1 LDPKKKNG
9 DFSQGSVVRGI
20 LRLAIPMTLAQLLNV
35 GYNIVDR
42 FFIGHIPEQAT
53 LSMTALGV
61 CMPIITLASAFAY
74 LCGIGGPPLFS
85 MERGKGDEE
94 EAAYVMGNCFTL
106 LLCMGLGLTVVG
118 LLFRQPMLYLFGAS
132 EETYALAEGYLSIY
146 LLGSVFVMI
155 TMGLN
160 NFINA
165 QGFGRT
171 GMIAVAIGAVTN
183 TILDPIL
190 IFGLQMGVRG
200 AAIATV
206 VAQFLAALWTLWF
219 LTGPKALVPLKKKYM
234 KLKFSRVKKIGGLG
248 VTGFTMSATNSL
260 VQISFNTNLQLFGGD
275 PYVGAMTIVNTVRE
289 IISLPALALTDS
301 AQPMISY
308 NYGAKRYD
316 RIKTAIKFMMISTI
330 GYTLVMWCI
339 VHTFPQFFIGM
350 FSSDEEQ
357 LLIGIPA
364 MRTYYFGF
372 FMMALQFIGQTVF
385 VALGKSKKAIFF
397 SLFRKVVIVV
407 PLTFILPRVG
417 FGVFGTFAAEPVSN
431 FVGGLACF
439 TTMMLTVWPELTRGE
454 KEQKEQE

>member
-1 LDPKKKNG
+1 MDLKNKQG
-9 DFSQGSVVRGI
+9 DFSQGSVVKGI
-20 LRLAIPMTLAQLLNV
+20 LRLTIPMMLAQLLNV
-35 GYNIVDR
+35 GYNMVDR
-42 FFIGHIPEQAT
+42 FFIGRIPEAAT
-53 LSMTALGV
+53 VSMTALGV

-94 EAAYVMGNCFTL
+94 EAARVMGTCFSL
-106 LLCMGLGLTVVG
+106 LICMGLALTVAG
-118 LLFRQPMLYLFGAS
+118 LLLRRPMLYLFGAS
-132 EETYALAEGYLSIY
+132 DETYALAEGYLSIY
-146 LLGSVFVMI
+146 LLGCVFVMI
-155 TMGLN
+155 TLGMN

-171 GMIAVAIGAVTN
+171 GMVAVAIGAVSN

-190 IFGLQMGVRG
+190 IFGLDMGVRG

-206 VAQFLAALWTLWF
+206 VAQFLAALWTVRF
-219 LTGPKALVPLKKKYM
+219 LTGPKALVPLKRKYM
-234 KLKFSRVKKIGGLG
+234 QLKLSRVKKISSLG

-275 PYVGAMTIVNTVRE
+275 PYVGVMTIVNTVRE
-289 IISLPALALTDS
+289 IITLPALALTDS

-308 NYGAKRYD
+308 NYGAKNYS
-316 RIKTAIKFMMISTI
+316 RIKTAITFMMVSTI
-330 GYTLVMWCI
+330 GYTLFMWVV
-339 VHTFPQFFIGM
+339 VHSFPQLFIGL
-350 FSSDEEQ
+350 FSNDPEQ
-357 LLIGIPA
+357 FVIGTPA

-407 PLTFILPRVG
+407 PLTFILPRMG
-417 FGVFGTFAAEPVSN
+417 FGVMGTFAAEPVSN
-431 FVGGLACF
+431 FVGGVACF

-454 KEQKEQE
+454 KNQET

>member
-1 LDPKKKNG
+1 MELKNKQG

-20 LRLAIPMTLAQLLNV
+20 MRLAIPMTLAQLLNV

-42 FFIGHIPEQAT
+42 FFIGHIPEEAT

-61 CMPIITLASAFAY
+61 CMPIIMLASAFAH
-74 LCGIGGPPLFS
+74 LCGIGGPPVFS
-85 MERGKGDEE
+85 MERGRGNAE
-94 EAAYVMGNCFTL
+94 EAGYVMGNAFAM
-106 LLCMGLGLTVVG
+106 LLCMGMALTVFG
-118 LLFRQPMLYLFGAS
+118 LLLRRPMLYLFGAS
-132 EETYALAEGYLSIY
+132 DETYALAESYLSIY

-155 TMGLN
+155 TMGMN
-160 NFINA
+160 PFINA

-171 GMIAVAIGAVTN
+171 GMITVGIGAVFN

-190 IFGLQMGVRG
+190 IFGLGLGVRG

-206 VAQFLAALWTLWF
+206 VAQFCAALWTLRF
-219 LTGPKALVPLKKKYM
+219 LTGDQALIRLEKRYL
-234 KLKFSRVKKIGGLG
+234 KLKLSRVKKICSLG
-248 VTGFTMSATNSL
+248 ITGFTMAATNSL
-260 VQISFNTNLQLFGGD
+260 VQISCNTNLQTFGGD
-275 PYVGAMTIVNTVRE
+275 PYVGTMTIVNTVRE

-308 NYGAKRYD
+308 NYGAKQYG
-316 RIKTAIKFMMISTI
+316 RIKTAIKFMMVSTI
-330 GYTLVMWCI
+330 GYTLVMWFI
-339 VHTFPQFFIGM
+339 VHTFPQFFIGL
-350 FSSDEEQ
+350 FSSDAEQ
-357 LLIGIPA
+357 LVIGIPA

-397 SLFRKVVIVV
+397 SLFRKVIIVV

-417 FGVFGTFAAEPVSN
+417 FGVYGTFAAEPVSN

-454 KEQKEQE
+454 KEQ

>member
-1 LDPKKKNG
+1 MKKG

-20 LRLAIPMTLAQLLNV
+20 MHLAIPMTLAQLLNV

-42 FFIGHIPEQAT
+42 FFIGHIPGEAT
-53 LSMTALGV
+53 LSMTALGIS
-61 CMPIITLASAFAY
+61 MPIITLASAFAH

-85 MERGKGDEE
+85 MERGKGDDE
-94 EAAYVMGNCFTL
+94 EAAYVMGNCFSL
-106 LLCMGLGLTVVG
+106 LLCMGITLTVVG
-118 LLFRQPMLYLFGAS
+118 LLLREPMLYLFGAS
-132 EETYALAEGYLSIY
+132 DETYALAEGYLSIY

-155 TMGLN
+155 TMGMN

-171 GMIAVAIGAVTN
+171 GMIAVAIGAITN

-190 IFGLQMGVRG
+190 IFGLDLGVQG

-206 VAQFLAALWTLWF
+206 VAQFCAALWTVRF
-219 LTGPKALVPLKKKYM
+219 LTGSKALVPIRRKYL
-234 KLKFSRVKKIGGLG
+234 KLKLSRVKKISVLG
-248 VTGFTMSATNSL
+248 ITGFTMSATNSL

-275 PYVGAMTIVNTVRE
+275 PYVGVMTIVNTVRE

-301 AQPMISY
+301 TQPMISY
-308 NYGAKRYD
+308 NYGAKNYD
-316 RIKTAIKFMMISTI
+316 RIKTAIRFMMVTTI
-330 GYTLVMWCI
+330 GYTLVMWFI
-339 VHTFPQFFIGM
+339 VHRFPQFFIGL
-350 FSSDEEQ
+350 FSDDPEQ
-357 LLIGIPA
+357 FVIGIPA

-385 VALGKSKKAIFF
+385 VALGKAKKGIFF
-397 SLFRKVVIVV
+397 SLFRKVIIVV
-407 PLTFILPRVG
+407 PLTFILPRMG
-417 FGVFGTFAAEPVSN
+417 FGVLGTFAAEPVSN

-454 KEQKEQE
+454 KEQKK

>member
-1 LDPKKKNG
+1 MNPKMKKG

-20 LRLAIPMTLAQLLNV
+20 MHLAIPMTLAQLLNV

-42 FFIGHIPEQAT
+42 FFIGHIPGEAT
-53 LSMTALGV
+53 LSMTALGIS
-61 CMPIITLASAFAY
+61 MPIITLASAFAH

-85 MERGKGDEE
+85 MERGKGDDE
-94 EAAYVMGNCFTL
+94 EAAYVMGNCFSL
-106 LLCMGLGLTVVG
+106 LLCMGITLTVVG
-118 LLFRQPMLYLFGAS
+118 LLLREPMLYLFGAS
-132 EETYALAEGYLSIY
+132 DETYALAEGYLSIY

-155 TMGLN
+155 TMGMN

-171 GMIAVAIGAVTN
+171 GMIAVAIGAITN

-190 IFGLQMGVRG
+190 IFGLDLGVQG

-206 VAQFLAALWTLWF
+206 VAQFCAALWTVRF
-219 LTGPKALVPLKKKYM
+219 LTGSKALVPIRRKYL
-234 KLKFSRVKKIGGLG
+234 KLKLSRVKKISVLG
-248 VTGFTMSATNSL
+248 ITGFTMSATNSL

-275 PYVGAMTIVNTVRE
+275 PYVGVMTIVNTVRE

-301 AQPMISY
+301 TQPMISY
-308 NYGAKRYD
+308 NYGAKNYD
-316 RIKTAIKFMMISTI
+316 RIKTAIRFMMVTTI
-330 GYTLVMWCI
+330 GYTLVMWFI
-339 VHTFPQFFIGM
+339 VHRFPQFFIGL
-350 FSSDEEQ
+350 FSDDPEQ
-357 LLIGIPA
+357 FVIGIPA

-385 VALGKSKKAIFF
+385 VALGKAKKGIFF
-397 SLFRKVVIVV
+397 SLFRKVIIVV
-407 PLTFILPRVG
+407 PLTFILPRMG
-417 FGVFGTFAAEPVSN
+417 FGVLGTFAAEPVSN

-454 KEQKEQE
+454 KEQKK